1 MSGGFYPLVYRL
13 TIFAWHRPVG
23 IIGSMFG
30 WQRLVVVENAAM
42 NAVLIVIKLVVSF
55 AEIRKCRPSH
65 MFCIF
70 IYIKIVV
77 HSVLY
82 IN

>member
-1 MSGGFYPLVYRL
+1 
-13 TIFAWHRPVG
+13 
-23 IIGSMFG
+23 
-30 WQRLVVVENAAM
+30 M

-77 HSVLY
+77 VHSVLY
-82 IN
+82 IK